1 MQVTNVYK
9 IDTVSRARAFAT
21 NAGLCVACALLIAAG
36 PLLAAFGV
44 IGG

>member
-1 MQVTNVYK
+1 MIAAAKNV
-9 IDTVSRARAFAT
+9 
-21 NAGLCVACALLIAAG
+21 GLCVACALMIAAG